1 MDVFTQVL
9 VYLLFL
15 VGLYNVGETAVTTDM
30 EDYSQKSNL
39 SVNGN
44 IKVRKMF

>member
-9 VYLLFL
+9 AYLLFL

-39 SVNGN
+39 FVNGN